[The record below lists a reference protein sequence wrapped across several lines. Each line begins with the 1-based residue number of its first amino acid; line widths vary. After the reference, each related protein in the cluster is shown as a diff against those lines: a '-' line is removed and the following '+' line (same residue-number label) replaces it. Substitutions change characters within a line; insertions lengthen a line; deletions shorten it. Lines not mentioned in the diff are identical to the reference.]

1 LSKIRL
7 YLFLSILLVFFTL
20 ITGCSS
26 PPRKLDQSFQPKAE
40 NKQVYLVNNAVE
52 DILADADSS
61 SERVTQALLGDP
73 VQIIDESSVEWY
85 KVKVPDG
92 YVGYVR
98 KGAIVK
104 ESQSSSYLR
113 NGKVAMIKAGNVLI
127 LVSSESKTGVG
138 RAFRGSQLP
147 LIKQEND
154 WLEIALPGGRNSW
167 IKADDAMLLP
177 KRDRAQKG
185 SPDNV
190 IATARLYLG
199 VPYLW
204 GGVTSQG
211 IDCSGLTYIT
221 YLLNGVKLPR
231 DANMQ
236 YKTGT
241 NVDSIADLK
250 KGDLVFFATDAPK
263 PDITHVGIYIGAG
276 RFIHAANKKEGTIIS
291 KLEEPKYLSAFRG
304 GRRFL

>member
-1 LSKIRL
+1 MSKIRL

-221 YLLNGVKLPR
+221 YLLNGVKLP
-231 DANMQ
+231 
-236 YKTGT
+236 TC
-241 NVDSIADLK
+241 SI
-250 KGDLVFFATDAPK
+250 K
-263 PDITHVGIYIGAG
+263 PGLMWIA
-276 RFIHAANKKEGTIIS
+276 
-291 KLEEPKYLSAFRG
+291 
-304 GRRFL
+304 

>member
-1 LSKIRL
+1 MH
-7 YLFLSILLVFFTL
+7 LFLSILLVFFTL
-20 ITGCSS
+20 ITGCNSTT
-26 PPRKLDQSFQPKAE
+26 RILDHSFQPKVE

-73 VQIIDESSVEWY
+73 VHIIDESNLKWY

-104 ESQSSSYLR
+104 EGQDSIYLR
-113 NGKVAMIKAGNVLI
+113 NGKVAMIKADNVSI
-127 LVSSESKTGVG
+127 LASPESKTGVG
-138 RAFRGSQLP
+138 RAFKGSQLP

-154 WLEIALPGGRNSW
+154 WLEIALPDSRTGW

-177 KRDRAQKG
+177 KRDGAPKG

-190 IATARLYLG
+190 IAIARLYLG

-221 YLLNGVKLPR
+221 LLW
-231 DANMQ
+231 
-236 YKTGT
+236 
-241 NVDSIADLK
+241 K
-250 KGDLVFFATDAPK
+250 K
-263 PDITHVGIYIGAG
+263 IYIACP
-276 RFIHAANKKEGTIIS
+276 RQHNSNLHQIHLFHLTC
-291 KLEEPKYLSAFRG
+291 F
-304 GRRFL
+304 

>member
-1 LSKIRL
+1 MSKTRL

-20 ITGCSS
+20 ITGCSAIT
-26 PPRKLDQSFQPKAE
+26 RKFGLSSQPKAE
-40 NKQVYLVNNAVE
+40 NQQVYLVNNAVE
-52 DILADADSS
+52 DILADADSN

-73 VQIIDESSVEWY
+73 VQIIDESNVEWY

-104 ESQSSSYLR
+104 EGPESIYLR
-113 NGKVAMIKAGNVLI
+113 NGKVAMIKADNVLI
-127 LVSSESKTGVG
+127 LASSVSKTVVDK
-138 RAFRGSQLP
+138 AFRGSQFP
-147 LIKQEND
+147 LIKQKNN
-154 WLEIALPGGRNSW
+154 WLEVALPGSRNSW
-167 IKADDAMLLP
+167 IKANDAMLLP
-177 KRDRAQKG
+177 KRDGVLKG

-190 IATARLYLG
+190 ITTAKLYLG

-204 GGVTSQG
+204 GGVTSRG

-231 DANMQ
+231 DADMQ

-241 NVDSIADLK
+241 KVDNLADLK

-263 PDITHVGIYIGAG
+263 PDITHVGIYIGDG
-276 RFIHAANKKEGTIIS
+276 WFIHAANKREGTIIS
-291 KLEEPKYLSAFRG
+291 ELKEPKYLSAFRG